1 MSSRELRNHQVRG
14 ERDTC
19 GHELEC
25 NRGIA
30 GNAGAHKEYS
40 GKREYRE
47 WGLLGGYRGD
57 MRCTGLHI

>member
-1 MSSRELRNHQVRG
+1 MRG

-25 NRGIA
+25 NRGIV

-47 WGLLGGYRGD
+47 WGLLGGY
-57 MRCTGLHI
+57 